1 MECIACYEPD
11 AGYDI
16 LCGSPVKHVMCETCE
31 IDWRLKMKYG
41 DKFELSCPLCRVS
54 ETELNPNRTLKSME
68 CELKMLRSVR
78 ERAHHR
84 VSLNELVMPSC
95 VSIRAKTYPP
105 ATSNDFTRFALM
117 KRNIIRDIDI
127 RRQAALRPAAVLRPA
142 APTPRAP
149 TAQAVVPRPV
159 MTWAGIFASMWAEH
173 LQLEVIAAASPQ
185 AAVQRASVQRV
196 QVRPQV
202 RPRRVKCESG
212 KPCTTRSKTQ
222 RKCDRCDKRVC
233 RSCKECLTH

>member
-41 DKFELSCPLCRVS
+41 DEFALSCPLCRVS

-84 VSLNELVMPSC
+84 VSLNDLVMPSC
-95 VSIRAKTYPP
+95 ESIRAKTYPP
-105 ATSNDFTRFALM
+105 ATSKDLTRFALM
-117 KRNIIRDIDI
+117 KKNIIRDIDI
-127 RRQAALRPAAVLRPA
+127 RRQAALRPASAASAVARAQAAVPVPA
-142 APTPRAP
+142 AAS
-149 TAQAVVPRPV
+149 AV
-159 MTWAGIFASMWAEH
+159 TWAGIFASIWQEH
-173 LQLEVIAAASPQ
+173 LLTT
-185 AAVQRASVQRV
+185 ASVQRV
-196 QVRPQV
+196 SVVAPV

-212 KPCTTRSKTQ
+212 KPCTTRSRTQ
-222 RKCDRCDKRVC
+222 RKCDQCDKRVC